1 MSALGQKQTLGPF
14 ITTSALPPKADI
26 VQRGGNVRFVPK
38 ADMTGRICNVRFT
51 PKKRTSELARVT
63 LSVAARATSPR
74 WPRSAAPRM
83 QCSSASC
90 SGKRDGICGDIIQ
103 YLRADNK
110 ASAEKEIMATVSKL
124 IFGAAIAAVSIAT
137 PALAQHASQS
147 DPPISADHR
156 QHLRVGSPPSDSPAF
171 TSPPRDP
178 RSWVGD
184 PASRPY
190 HYDPGWGGGP

>member
-1 MSALGQKQTLGPF
+1 MARLRQRPILSSEAELCLKR
-14 ITTSALPPKADI
+14 
-26 VQRGGNVRFVPK
+26 QRGQRAVER
-38 ADMTGRICNVRFT
+38 D
-51 PKKRTSELARVT
+51 
-63 LSVAARATSPR
+63 AARTLQRRQHPR
-74 WPRSAAPRM
+74 RCGGQHVAGRSDDHVSTKLPAILLWPQQGTACQRRPACAHNPHDVQS
-83 QCSSASC
+83 
-90 SGKRDGICGDIIQ
+90 

-110 ASAEKEIMATVSKL
+110 ASAEKEIMTTVSKQ

-147 DPPISADHR
+147 DALISAHHR
-156 QHLRVGSPPSDSPAF
+156 QHLRVSSPPSDTPAF